1 MNSNTEQR
9 RAEAMKTMRILDEL
23 PRIEPHHL
31 FRARLLERIESENA
45 GASVVSGLNPRL
57 AFFSLLLAIN
67 IAMGTVLLLDRDT
80 RPSMQGGD
88 AIAESYG
95 DEYGS
100 PALSYYD
107 QQEEE
112 PANRQAN

>member
-1 MNSNTEQR
+1 MNSSNEQR
-9 RAEAMKTMRILDEL
+9 SAEAVKTMRILDEL

-31 FRARLLERIESENA
+31 FRAHLLQRIESENA
-45 GASVVSGLNPRL
+45 RASVVAGLNPRL

-67 IAMGTVLLLDRDT
+67 IALGTMLFLDRDT
-80 RPSMQGGD
+80 RSSMQGGD

-112 PANRQAN
+112 PANRQTN